1 MADVLN
7 LRNVPK
13 ETVLLAYRGLK
24 EWYDLRCRNMN
35 LTKSDETPLSPG
47 QKMNFCSLA
56 NRVFF
61 NSNLK
66 LNSFVRENFGQET
79 KSMDFV
85 HEVEKSRQAI
95 NHWIEQKTNKKIKD
109 LIAPG
114 SINSFTN
121 ILIANAIY
129 FEAKWLTQ
137 FEPSKTVKGKFQVN
151 PTEETTVYYMRQ
163 TGNLN
168 VSKASN

>member
-1 MADVLN
+1 
-7 LRNVPK
+7 
-13 ETVLLAYRGLK
+13 
-24 EWYDLRCRNMN
+24 MN
-35 LTKSDETPLSPG
+35 LTKSPVDETPMSPG

-66 LNSFVRENFGQET
+66 LNSFVKENFGQET

-95 NHWIEQKTNKKIKD
+95 NHWIEQKTNNKIKD

-129 FEAKWLTQ
+129 FQAKWLTQ
-137 FEPSKTVKGKFQVN
+137 FDPTKTVKGKFQVCRGLTLLIDLSLQVLLS
-151 PTEETTVYYMRQ
+151 PA
-163 TGNLN
+163 G
-168 VSKASN
+168 KSNRRDHCKLHATDR